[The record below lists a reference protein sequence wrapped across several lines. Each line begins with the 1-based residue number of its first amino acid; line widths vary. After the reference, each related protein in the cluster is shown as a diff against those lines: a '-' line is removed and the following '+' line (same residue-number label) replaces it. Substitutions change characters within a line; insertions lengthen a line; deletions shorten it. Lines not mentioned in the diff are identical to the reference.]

1 MTIGISTARR
11 SHGFASSAGCR
22 LSAPG
27 SDGRFGVGGESWEK
41 NKEGKNI
48 MTGQKTVRR
57 RWSSVPIYF
66 LNQKVVY
73 SRSGKSFSAI
83 FSGPYALNEEPYI
96 RIAVGNYPNLLVARR
111 QEDKLLKEHPAPL
124 NMEVYENSQRKHQ
137 KSGSIMPKAQNKLL
151 KICLAGDQ
159 NFLGYIL

>member
-22 LSAPG
+22 LSARGLDG
-27 SDGRFGVGGESWEK
+27 SFGVGGESWEK

-83 FSGPYALNEEPYI
+83 FSGPYALNEESYI

-137 KSGSIMPKAQNKLL
+137 KPGSIMQKEQRKLAR
-151 KICLAGDQ
+151 ICLVRDHV
-159 NFLGYIL
+159 FLGHIL

>member
-1 MTIGISTARR
+1 
-11 SHGFASSAGCR
+11 
-22 LSAPG
+22 
-27 SDGRFGVGGESWEK
+27 
-41 NKEGKNI
+41 

-124 NMEVYENSQRKHQ
+124 NMEVYENGGVRKFT
-137 KSGSIMPKAQNKLL
+137 KEASKAWKYYAKRTKKVSENMFSPRSHVSWTYT
-151 KICLAGDQ
+151 IVRSV
-159 NFLGYIL
+159 I

>member
-22 LSAPG
+22 LSARGLDG
-27 SDGRFGVGGESWEK
+27 SFGAGGESWEK
-41 NKEGKNI
+41 NKDGKNI

-124 NMEVYENSQRKHQ
+124 NMEVYESSQRKHQ
-137 KSGSIMPKAQNKLL
+137 KPGNIMRKVQNKLL
-151 KICLAGDQ
+151 KICLAGAQ
-159 NFLGYIL
+159 NVLGYIL

>member
-1 MTIGISTARR
+1 M
-11 SHGFASSAGCR
+11 
-22 LSAPG
+22 
-27 SDGRFGVGGESWEK
+27 GGESWEK

-73 SRSGKSFSAI
+73 SRSGKSFSAF

-124 NMEVYENSQRKHQ
+124 NMEVYESSKRKHQ
-137 KSGSIMPKAQNKLL
+137 KPGSIMPKAQNKLL

-159 NFLGYIL
+159 NIA

>member
-1 MTIGISTARR
+1 MR
-11 SHGFASSAGCR
+11 SRGFASSAGCR

-27 SDGRFGVGGESWEK
+27 SDGSFGVGGESWEK

-73 SRSGKSFSAI
+73 SRSGKSFSAF

-124 NMEVYENSQRKHQ
+124 NMEVYESSKRKHQ
-137 KSGSIMPKAQNKLL
+137 KPGSIMPKAQRKLAR
-151 KICLAGDQ
+151 KCSVRDHV
-159 NFLGYIL
+159 FLGHIL